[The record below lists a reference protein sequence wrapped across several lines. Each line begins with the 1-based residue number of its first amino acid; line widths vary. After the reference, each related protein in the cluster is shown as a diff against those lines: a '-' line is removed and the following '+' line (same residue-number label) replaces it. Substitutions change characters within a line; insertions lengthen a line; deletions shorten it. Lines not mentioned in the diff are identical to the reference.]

1 MHVDSNVIIIGG
13 GVSGLC
19 AAGLLA
25 DALGKDAVLLLEK
38 GEKPGGT
45 TGSDIIDGFVLDW
58 GSNGFLDRE
67 PLTLDWAERLGMTPL
82 LVRANTAAAKRF
94 VYRNGRLH
102 QVKAPPGFFFSPL
115 LSVPGRLRLCCEP
128 LIPQKKDDKPESI
141 FDFAARR
148 IGAEAASIMVSAMVL
163 GIYGGDARQLSM
175 EHCFPRMVNMER
187 TYGGLFKALLAVKKQ
202 KGTASPMGPSGT
214 LTTFQGGIGEL
225 PKTAAAALAGRIRY
239 GVSADSVER
248 MENAFIVRTSSGKS
262 YSARAVVMA
271 TPAHA
276 AAKITRELSPPLAQA
291 FADIPYAGLAVVCAG
306 YDRSQ
311 IGRALDGFGFL
322 APRGQGLRLLGCIWT
337 SSLFPFQAPENK
349 VLLRVMYG
357 GAPDPEAM
365 NLSDD
370 ALLDCMKRELHPLL
384 QIQGKPSPVR
394 IYRHPGGIPQY
405 TLGHENR
412 LRIIEE
418 AEHAIP
424 GLAVAGNA
432 YRGIGLNDCVVSAHR
447 ATKKILACL
456 QPENKI

>member
-1 MHVDSNVIIIGG
+1 MHVDSEVIIVGG

-25 DALGKDAVLLLEK
+25 DALGKDAVLVMEK
-38 GEKPGGT
+38 GEQPGGT
-45 TGSDIIDGFVLDW
+45 TGSDIVDGFVLDW

-67 PLTLDWAERLGMTPL
+67 PLTLDWAERLGMTPR

-128 LIPQKKDDKPESI
+128 LIPQKKDDSPESI
-141 FDFAARR
+141 FAFAARR
-148 IGAEAASIMVSAMVL
+148 IGAEAAAVMVSAMVL
-163 GIYGGDARQLSM
+163 GIYGGDAKQLSM

-214 LTTFQGGIGEL
+214 LTTFHGGIGEL
-225 PKTAAAALAGRIRY
+225 PKTAAAVLGDRVRY
-239 GVSADSVER
+239 GVSADKVEQSG
-248 MENAFIVRTSSGKS
+248 NGFVVHTSSGES
-262 YSARAVVMA
+262 YSTRAVVMA

-276 AAKITRELSPPLAQA
+276 AAKITRELSPSLAQA
-291 FADIPYAGLAVVCAG
+291 FAGIPYAGLAVVCAG
-306 YDRSQ
+306 YDRRQ
-311 IGRALDGFGFL
+311 VGHALDGFGFL
-322 APRGQGLRLLGCIWT
+322 VPRGQGVRLLGCIWT
-337 SSLFPFQAPENK
+337 SSLFPFQAPPDK

-357 GAPDPEAM
+357 GAPDPDALK
-365 NLSDD
+365 LSDGE
-370 ALLDCMKRELHPLL
+370 LLDCMKRELYSLL
-384 QIQGKPSPVR
+384 QIQGEPSLVR
-394 IYRHPGGIPQY
+394 IYRHPDGIPQY

-412 LRIIEE
+412 LRIIDETE
-418 AEHAIP
+418 QTMP
-424 GLAVAGNA
+424 GLAIAGNA

-447 ATKKILACL
+447 ATKKILAHLCS
-456 QPENKI
+456 ET